1 MATNTRETSRHSSV
15 TMGNTRLMLA
25 MSFLPQNCEISTAEP
40 LASPNVAAVKSDV
53 TALACETPANAISP
67 TFPAACA
74 IPGTPNPSME
84 EIRLTIMSSRYTTSR
99 ETSPWNALG
108 RAMAKMVLKKFR
120 SVSRFSR
127 FIAAVSMPSTSCL
140 CFLPVLYGNAWRI
153 ASGNCPLF
161 PRICGKLHASFYVSG
176 V

>member
-40 LASPNVAAVKSDV
+40 LASPSVAAVKSDV

-67 TFPAACA
+67 TFPRRLRDPRHAQ
-74 IPGTPNPSME
+74 SLHE

-99 ETSPWNALG
+99 KPALE
-108 RAMAKMVLKKFR
+108 RAGQGNGEDGLKKVPIGFEVQPFHR
-120 SVSRFSR
+120 RCKHAFHLLPLFS
-127 FIAAVSMPSTSCL
+127 
-140 CFLPVLYGNAWRI
+140 
-153 ASGNCPLF
+153 ASIIRQRMADCKRKCPLF